1 MNTCGR
7 ERTRAGW
14 GKGRR
19 ELPRAQRQ
27 PQLTSREGL
36 EPQEPFGI
44 APGWAEK
51 AGPSSISN
59 N

>member
-1 MNTCGR
+1 MGGR
-7 ERTRAGW
+7 GQKLDGA
-14 GKGRR
+14 KGG
-19 ELPRAQRQ
+19 ELPGAQRQ
-27 PQLTSREGL
+27 PPLTSRESL

-44 APGWAEK
+44 VPSWAEK